1 MNGGMGRQERRS
13 PVLLPIAGALVLAG
27 VAFAGNSSPPASTA
41 VASVYG
47 VKCAACHGPSL
58 QGGSAPPLK
67 GANFSVKWTDAGEG
81 ALAEHIARTMP
92 PGANEPLDAVTAQQL
107 ASYLMAQN
115 GAASDTSAKA
125 SEASAPIVQDATAHA
140 AEARLQ
146 ALAGKLTP
154 VTDAMLR
161 ETPKADWLVWRGS
174 SASLGFSTLSQISR
188 SNVARLRLVWSK
200 TLGPGT
206 NSIAPLAHDGVIFL
220 TGGGRITAID
230 AVSGDTIWKRDDK
243 SAPRGV
249 SQPRGVALYG
259 HALYAST
266 VDNHVMALDARSG
279 ALLWEQ
285 VIGDQTATTAAP
297 LVANGR
303 VFQGAAVCFAKGM
316 RCFMAALEATSGK
329 ELWRFSTVPGDG
341 EPGSDSWNGVPASER
356 GGAGIWAGAS
366 YDYTKDQ
373 VVFGTG
379 NTYAV
384 STILKRDPRKPAA
397 ALYTNT
403 TLKLDARTGKPAW
416 YYQHVGGDVWDEDWA
431 FERMIVTDPRGGGKP
446 IVMTMG
452 KLGILDAL
460 DLETGKY
467 LWSIDLGMQDIVKGI
482 NPHTGVKTVDADK
495 IPAEGKPVSACPYAG
510 GVRNWPSTAYDPQT
524 SLLFVPILD
533 ACMEVVLDK
542 SLIEQSAWKVK
553 PRPGSDDK
561 FGRIAAIDLRTGRTV
576 WDIRRRSPEASAV
589 LATAGGVVFEGS
601 RDRWF
606 RALDARTGKTLW
618 QIRLSDTPNSFPIT
632 YSAGGRQYIA
642 VITGGGTYLDMLV
655 SHLTPEIEPSTGR
668 PALWVFALDK

>member
-1 MNGGMGRQERRS
+1 MGGKERRWL
-13 PVLLPIAGALVLAG
+13 VLLPVAGVLVLAG
-27 VAFAGNSSPPASTA
+27 AALAENSSPAASK
-41 VASVYG
+41 VGASVYG
-47 VKCAACHGPSL
+47 VKCAACHGSSL
-58 QGGSAPPLK
+58 EGGSAPPLK
-67 GANFSVKWTDAGEG
+67 GMNFNVKWTDAGEV

-92 PGANEPLDAVTAQQL
+92 PGAGEPLDAVTAQQL
-107 ASYLMAQN
+107 ASYVMAQN
-115 GAASDTSAKA
+115 GAAPNTSEKA
-125 SEASAPIVQDATAHA
+125 SAASAPIFQDATARA
-140 AEARLQ
+140 AEARLK
-146 ALAGKLTP
+146 ALASKLTP

-161 ETPKADWLVWRGS
+161 APPNADWLAWRGS

-188 SNVARLRLVWSK
+188 SNVARLRLIWSK

-230 AVSGDTIWKRDDK
+230 AISGDTIWRRDDK
-243 SAPRGV
+243 TAPRGV

-316 RCFMAALEATSGK
+316 RCFMAALDATSGK
-329 ELWRFSTVPGDG
+329 ELWRFTTVPGDG
-341 EPGSDSWNGVPASER
+341 EPGSDSWNGAPASER
-356 GGAGIWAGAS
+356 SGAGIWAGAS

-384 STILKRDPRKPAA
+384 STILKRDARRPAA

-416 YYQHVGGDVWDEDWA
+416 YFQHVSGDVWDEDWA
-431 FERMIVTDPRGGGKP
+431 FERMIATDPRGGKKP

-460 DLETGKY
+460 DLATGQY
-467 LWSIDLGMQDIVKGI
+467 LWSIDLGMQDIVTGI
-482 NPHTGVKTVDADK
+482 NPHSGVKTIDADK
-495 IPAEGKPVSACPYAG
+495 IPAERKPIGACPYAG
-510 GVRNWPSTAYDPQT
+510 GARNWPSTAYDPKT
-524 SLLFVPILD
+524 SLLIVPMLD

-542 SLIEQSAWKVK
+542 SLAEQSVWKVT
-553 PRPGSDDK
+553 PRPGSDNK
-561 FGRIAAIDLRTGRTV
+561 FGRITAINLRTGRTA
-576 WDIRRRSPEASAV
+576 WDIRRRAPEASAV

-606 RALDARTGKTLW
+606 RALDINTGRTLW

-642 VITGGGTYLDMLV
+642 VITGGGTYLDGMV
-655 SHLTPEIEPSTGR
+655 SQLTPEIEPSTGR
-668 PALWVFALDK
+668 PALWVFAVDR